1 MFQITATTEKQYLP
15 HFPNKYL
22 YLSNFNSLSWFLRFL
37 KIRRNLIMYNF
48 VNFYISNVPH
58 IKERYLVC
66 IWYKIL
72 PLLCRQLCFGSS
84 DLTHP
89 THLNSVHLHMH
100 FNPIHCPQGTDSPL
114 KISQVSQVF

>member
-1 MFQITATTEKQYLP
+1 MVSEIFEDKEKPNNVQFCQFLSIKCAT
-15 HFPNKYL
+15 
-22 YLSNFNSLSWFLRFL
+22 
-37 KIRRNLIMYNF
+37 
-48 VNFYISNVPH
+48 H

-72 PLLCRQLCFGSS
+72 PLLCRQLYFGSS